1 MKGLT
6 FGDFFAMP
14 DKKITLQQVLRRQW
28 TISDIAWLIIN
39 LMPLLFYIAGAIS
52 AIQAFLL
59 YMAETLMIGMY
70 NTIRLLVSSALRAG
84 DGSSFKKGDLIAGIF
99 FAAFFVVHFGLF
111 AYVQFMI
118 FMGVSGTSVGMSMF
132 SNFTAAW
139 QLLGTNGHLF
149 FYINLGLIFLQ
160 GGIQFLQEVE
170 WKTKSMLQMMFEPY
184 LRIFVQQFTV
194 LAGAMFLNFGLSG
207 GFLVVFMLVKIFFT
221 CFLDFNKLF
230 VEMKRTSGDRF

>member
-6 FGDFFAMP
+6 FRDCFAMP

-28 TISDIAWLIIN
+28 TISDIGWLIIN

-59 YMAETLMIGMY
+59 YMAETFMIGMY

-207 GFLVVFMLVKIFFT
+207 GFLVIFMLVKIFFT
-221 CFLDFNKLF
+221 SFLDFNKLF
-230 VEMKRTSGDRF
+230 AEMKRTSGDRF